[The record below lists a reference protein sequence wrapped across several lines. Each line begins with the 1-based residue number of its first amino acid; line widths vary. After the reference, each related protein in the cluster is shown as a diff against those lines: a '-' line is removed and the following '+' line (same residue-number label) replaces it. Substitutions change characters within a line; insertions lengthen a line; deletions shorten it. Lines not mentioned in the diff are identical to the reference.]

1 MRTYSELGFASDTSP
16 CTICPDGFTTVSI
29 GSTYCRIL
37 TQRDFLTIFYDVM
50 QGDDWPPEFEKT
62 WKDPNQL
69 ECEWEGVTCDSNG
82 DVVSLVFPMSVT
94 SYSDLDKI

>member
-1 MRTYSELGFASDTSP
+1 
-16 CTICPDGFTTVSI
+16 
-29 GSTYCRIL
+29 
-37 TQRDFLTIFYDVM
+37 M